1 MQCTKC
7 IVRGARCIPSC
18 SKRLSLYLPS
28 IVHHIIL
35 PHHWQPQFYNDV
47 SSSILGMAQF
57 KIWISHDSGKPCR
70 MHAPTR
76 HESTCPECPPHPHYH
91 HHPFLKYIQTWDL
104 TTCDAI
110 IWNFAMHFS
119 EDLMLTHQPPAYKA
133 GLAVRHTID
142 FSIGTGKSQDW
153 HEIANSL
160 GYEIWNGQFYG
171 LGNKRKAIF
180 DVKLLDWLVP
190 QNSYLYR

>member
-1 MQCTKC
+1 MQCTKW

-35 PHHWQPQFYNDV
+35 PYHWQPQFYNDV

-76 HESTCPECPPHPHYH
+76 HESTCPECPPHPHWH
-91 HHPFLKYIQTWDL
+91 HHSFPQINTNLRLDNMRRDNL
-104 TTCDAI
+104 TFCDAFF
-110 IWNFAMHFS
+110 WGFDAHS
-119 EDLMLTHQPPAYKA
+119 PAPCLQSWACCQTHNRFFHRNRQIP
-133 GLAVRHTID
+133 GLAWNSQFSRVRNM
-142 FSIGTGKSQDW
+142 KW
-153 HEIANSL
+153 
-160 GYEIWNGQFYG
+160 
-171 LGNKRKAIF
+171 AILW
-180 DVKLLDWLVP
+180 VR
-190 QNSYLYR
+190 Q